1 MRVREQAII
10 EEFAR
15 QAAIASPSRREGA
28 MAAYLTERFRRL
40 GGTIS
45 MDDAGGRLGGEAG
58 NLLVRLPGNR
68 PGEPLLLSVHMDTVS
83 PCEGVE
89 PVLADGVFR
98 SAGETVL
105 GADDKAGIVELL
117 EALET
122 VRRLGIGHPPLEIVI
137 TVCEE
142 IGLAGAKQFDMAQLR
157 ARRGYA
163 LDTNGVDRLIH
174 RAPGS
179 NRLRITIEGREAHA
193 GIAPEQ
199 GLSAIEVAAR
209 AIAAMPLGRID
220 AETTANIGTI
230 EGGVARNIVP
240 RTVHLEGEARSHS
253 TRRLEEQTQAMLAAV
268 EQAAEACVRSIDGE
282 RVRARVEAD
291 VRSDYPIMQVPV
303 EAEVVR
309 LAQAAAAGLG
319 RTLEVATAGGGS
331 DANIFNRAGIE
342 TVILGTGMEQ
352 VHTVDEQ
359 VRVADMAAV
368 AELLVEILARA

>member
-1 MRVREQAII
+1 MRVNQQAII

-15 QAAIASPSRREGA
+15 QAAIASPSKREGA

-40 GGTIS
+40 GGEVS
-45 MDDAGGRLGGEAG
+45 MDDAGERVGGEVG
-58 NLLVRLPGNR
+58 NLLVRLPGTR
-68 PGEPLLLSVHMDTVS
+68 AGEPLLLSVHMDTVS

-89 PVLADGVFR
+89 PVLVDGVFR

-105 GADDKAGIVELL
+105 GADDKAGIVELI

-142 IGLAGAKQFDMAQLR
+142 IGLAGAKHFDVSRLT

-163 LDTNGVDRLIH
+163 FDTNGVDRLIH

-179 NRLRITIEGREAHA
+179 NRLRITIDGREAHA
-193 GIAPEQ
+193 GIAPEK

-220 AETTANIGTI
+220 EETTANIGTI
-230 EGGVARNIVP
+230 EGGIARNIVP
-240 RTVHLEGEARSHS
+240 RTVRMEGEARSHS
-253 TRRLEEQTQAMLAAV
+253 SRRLEEQTRAMLEAV
-268 EQAAEACVRSIDGE
+268 ERAADATSRQIDGE
-282 RVRARVEAD
+282 RVRARIEAD
-291 VRSDYPIMQVPV
+291 VWLDYPIMHVPV
-303 EAEVVR
+303 EAEVIR
-309 LAQAAAAGLG
+309 LAAGAAAGLG
-319 RTLEVATAGGGS
+319 RSLEVGTAGGGS
-331 DANIFNRAGIE
+331 DANIFNQAGIE
-342 TVILGTGMEQ
+342 TVILGTGMER